1 MKFFIKKMKDVFDLV
16 CSLKNLFK
24 LEPLE
29 LKIEAYIIIIFHN
42 VFYLICTSDY
52 KTLIEFNVILIIYVL
67 VIRMIIYL
75 LFATNSDNHI
85 ILQSFTFI
93 LVFYFIKKIFV
104 LPDVVNIIVI
114 GFINYTIKIN
124 IEVKQNN
131 IVNTVYN
138 IVLNAFL
145 IKVIQTFECLIK
157 LASNSI
163 TYHEFQTILL
173 DYDIIK
179 YVKNLL

>member
-1 MKFFIKKMKDVFDLV
+1 
-16 CSLKNLFK
+16 
-24 LEPLE
+24 
-29 LKIEAYIIIIFHN
+29 
-42 VFYLICTSDY
+42 
-52 KTLIEFNVILIIYVL
+52 
-67 VIRMIIYL
+67 MIIYL

-104 LPDVVNIIVI
+104 LPDVFNIIVI